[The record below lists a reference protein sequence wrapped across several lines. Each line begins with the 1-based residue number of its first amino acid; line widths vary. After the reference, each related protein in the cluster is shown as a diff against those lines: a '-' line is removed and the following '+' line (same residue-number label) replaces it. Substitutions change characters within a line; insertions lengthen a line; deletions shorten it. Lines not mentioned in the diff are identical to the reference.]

1 MSWLINNNKL
11 EKEFVLNSFSDIIE
25 KLNETSIIADLL
37 NHHPDFLVYD
47 YKKIKFSLCTH
58 DNGNKVTEKDYLLA
72 ERLDSIFE
80 LTVN

>member
-11 EKEFVLNSFSDIIE
+11 EKEFVLNSFSEIIE
-25 KLNETSIIADLL
+25 KLKQVSIIADLL

-72 ERLDSIFE
+72 ERLDLVF
-80 LTVN
+80 